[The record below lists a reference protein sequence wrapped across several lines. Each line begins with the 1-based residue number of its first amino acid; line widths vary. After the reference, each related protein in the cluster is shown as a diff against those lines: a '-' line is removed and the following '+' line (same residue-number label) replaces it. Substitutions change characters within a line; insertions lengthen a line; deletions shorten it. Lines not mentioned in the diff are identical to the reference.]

1 MRIAV
6 LHLGFFY
13 AGGGERLVLEQV
25 RGLRRLG
32 HQVECFAPIV
42 EAEACHPDLIEEV
55 GVTALVPPPP
65 RWLPARVALWVLL
78 CCVLAP
84 ALAIRLRG
92 FQVVLA
98 ANQPALWLAWV
109 AGGILRRPYVAYLAQ
124 PLRVLHPRPV
134 DLEAGQPDRDSEIL
148 WLARPR

>member
-25 RGLRRLG
+25 RGLRRMG

-55 GVTALVPPPP
+55 GVTALIPPPP

-84 ALAIRLRG
+84 LLAIRLRG

-98 ANQPALWLAWV
+98 ANQPALWMAWV
-109 AGGILRRPYVAYLAQ
+109 G
-124 PLRVLHPRPV
+124 
-134 DLEAGQPDRDSEIL
+134 
-148 WLARPR
+148 